1 MNGMPLNW
9 TRQAVCSAVAV
20 ALALAVLV
28 AAPALATDWDAV
40 FYELTENMTF
50 DGTARTGSGALAG
63 EAKVGTPLC
72 PAAMMNALV
81 SSGYIATTEPCYV
94 TAYGTDS
101 LTIKG
106 SGTLKADIA
115 VKVQGDNPVD
125 APELVVMTGTLT
137 GGMQVADEQMRL
149 IAIWGT
155 FKVDGQDVS
164 TPFTG
169 MVRLP
174 FINDEQGRH
183 RRPRRLERAFY
194 LEDDGRMER
203 VQKDEE
209 SVGWPAARFELTFDA
224 PAPTP

>member
-1 MNGMPLNW
+1 MNGVPLKGNL
-9 TRQAVCSAVAV
+9 QALGWAVSLAV
-20 ALALAVLV
+20 AVLV
-28 AAPALATDWDAV
+28 AVPAQATNWDAV
-40 FYELTENMTF
+40 FYELTENMAF
-50 DGTARTGSGALAG
+50 DNDTRTGSGALAG

-72 PAAMMNALV
+72 PAVMMNSLV
-81 SSGYIATTEPCYV
+81 NSGYISSIGPCYV

-101 LTIKG
+101 ITIKG
-106 SGTLKADIA
+106 SGELKADIA

-125 APELVVMTGTLT
+125 APERVVMTGRLR

-155 FKVDGQDVS
+155 FTVDGQDVS
-164 TPFTG
+164 TPFSG

-174 FINDEQGRH
+174 FIKDDQSRH
-183 RRPRRLERAFY
+183 RRPRRGERAFY
-194 LEDDGRMER
+194 LKDDGRMER

-209 SVGWPAARFELTFDA
+209 SIGWPAARFELTFDV